1 MNKRV
6 ASRRPKSVQTIAQ
19 ETRPAHLRQLKTR
32 SRSLQEEIHT
42 LECAIAA
49 APHTIR
55 RRRLATKDVLP
66 PPDSMFT
73 QKALR
78 SPKRIPLHQRKA
90 ANRRRLALYLE
101 LGLVFVTLAA
111 AVGWMNQWLKLW

>member
-6 ASRRPKSVQTIAQ
+6 ASRRPKSVQSIAQ
-19 ETRPAHLRQLKTR
+19 ETRPAHLRQMKTR

-66 PPDSMFT
+66 PPESMFGK
-73 QKALR
+73 KALR
-78 SPKRIPLHQRKA
+78 SPQRVPLHLRKA
-90 ANRRRLALYLE
+90 ASRRRMALYLE
-101 LGLVFVTLAA
+101 LGLVVTTLAA
-111 AVGWMNQWLKLW
+111 ALGWMNQWLHLW